1 MSRSVL
7 LLGATGQLGR
17 ELLARAAPLGPVLT
31 PTRRELD
38 LTDPAS
44 IEALLDATRPALV
57 LNAAAY
63 TAVDRAESEPA
74 LAHAVNALGPAALA
88 RACHRLG
95 ATLVH
100 VSTDYVFGDDVR
112 DPARHRRPSEAS
124 PYRHD
129 DTPEPRL
136 WREDDDANP
145 LSVYGRTKLAGDR
158 AVLDAVARGARA
170 YVFRIGWVYAAPPAA
185 LAATS
190 DSDAARARASTEP
203 APAPRGFFATIRHRA
218 QLGQSMDV
226 VADRFG
232 SPTWA
237 GAVAAAVVR
246 ALGTAHAPPGLYHL
260 AARDGTT
267 WYGFAQAI
275 VDAFAPAYD
284 PLGRAGPPRSE
295 VRPTHSTEP
304 PPGIARRPR
313 VSRLD
318 PSRFEATFGFG
329 LASWREQLA
338 ACVATMP
345 DADRS
350 RRADH

>member
-1 MSRSVL
+1 MSPAVL
-7 LLGATGQLGR
+7 LIGATGQLGR
-17 ELLARAAPLGPVLT
+17 ELLARVAPLGSVRT

-38 LTDPAS
+38 LADPSS
-44 IEALLDATRPALV
+44 IEAHLEATRPALV

-74 LAHAVNALGPAALA
+74 LAHAINALGPAALA

-100 VSTDYVFGDDVR
+100 VSTDYVFGDA
-112 DPARHRRPSEAS
+112 PADQPASARPLG
-124 PYRHD
+124 RHD
-129 DTPEPRL
+129 DPPAELRL
-136 WREDDDANP
+136 WREDDDAEP
-145 LSVYGRTKLAGDR
+145 LSVYGATKLAGDR

-170 YVFRIGWVYAAPPAA
+170 YVFRIGWVYAAPTDLVGAG
-185 LAATS
+185 
-190 DSDAARARASTEP
+190 
-203 APAPRGFFATIRHRA
+203 PRGFFATIRHRA
-218 QLGQSMDV
+218 LLGQALDV

-246 ALGTAHAPPGLYHL
+246 ALGAPHAPPGLYHL

-275 VDAFAPAYD
+275 VDAFAPAHD
-284 PLGRAGPPRSE
+284 PLGRAAPPRPE

-329 LASWREQLA
+329 LAPWREQLA
-338 ACVATMP
+338 ACVATMA